1 MNCLNCGKELEQV
14 SGKKSKE
21 TCNDACRMAYRR
33 QQERELQSKANKPE
47 HQIRTQFKSEHKSEH
62 DLIVVDGS
70 KSYVIK
76 NGNLRVPERDKKG
89 VLTGNEV
96 YALSADA
103 VASDLASQKIASYP
117 RDGLDLGMEVW

>member
-1 MNCLNCGKELEQV
+1 MNCLNCGKEVIQV
-14 SGKKSKE
+14 EGK
-21 TCNDACRMAYRR
+21 
-33 QQERELQSKANKPE
+33 QERQTCDDKCRQAYYRKCKQPVTKPTCDK
-47 HQIRTQFKSEHKSEH
+47 QPVTSD
-62 DLIVVDGS
+62 DLTIVDGG

-76 NGNLRVPERDKKG
+76 GGSLRVPERDKKG

-103 VASDLASQKIASYP
+103 VASELASEKIASYP